1 MKLIGFGAF
10 PFVSNHLAARATASA
25 PRGSSPRRA
34 LAARF
39 GPRQR
44 FPFLAAV
51 VMAPMVLGSGLGVAH
66 AQNLTLTN
74 NPTVTAVSGYAGA
87 NSTLGAS
94 SGLRGL
100 TAIEWYEDGDE
111 PCKLILDTKDF
122 NTQDINRPQIVLE
135 DVYTHVG
142 KQPCSS
148 PGNKKDVRLAGSD
161 NWIYKIQACT
171 TDKRDT
177 SDNKLKGI
185 RIWPAT
191 VNSRSPL
198 AVSRGSSA
206 VEDKHTHCDKWHTA
220 ASCPV
225 GKIGS
230 RLLVHHNASKT
241 KIMGLALECRTL
253 ATN

>member
-1 MKLIGFGAF
+1 MTRFRPGMPAVAPPPPASRAIKGSH
-10 PFVSNHLAARATASA
+10 PERRWAAAS
-25 PRGSSPRRA
+25 RSGSRRSASA
-34 LAARF
+34 LAA
-39 GPRQR
+39 
-44 FPFLAAV
+44 V
-51 VMAPMVLGSGLGVAH
+51 MMAPLVLGSVPLA
-66 AQNLTLTN
+66 AQAQSVTLNN
-74 NPTVTAVSGYAGA
+74 NPTVTAVSGYAGG
-87 NSTLGAS
+87 SVTLGAS

-100 TAIEWYEDGDE
+100 TAIEWYEDSDE

-122 NTQDINRPQIVLE
+122 NTQDINRPQVLLE
-135 DVYTHVG
+135 DVYTHAG

-206 VEDKHTHCDKWHTA
+206 VEDKHTHCDKWHAT

-225 GKIGS
+225 GKIAS
-230 RLLVHHNASKT
+230 RLLVHHDASKT